1 MSSQVWKYPVITLNS
16 NSFIPLIGLGTYK
29 IKGRDLIQR
38 CLQVALVSGYRSFDT
53 ASVYKNESDIG
64 EAMNELL
71 PELGLQRKDVFITSK
86 LGPANQG
93 KDKCRKACLE
103 SIQRLQCDYLDLYLI
118 HWPGT
123 KGKKPEEPV
132 NKELRLQSWQDMIQL
147 HKEGKVKA
155 IGVSN
160 FLQHHIDDIISETNF
175 VPAVLQI
182 EHHPHLVQDN
192 LISYC
197 QQKGIHFQAY
207 SSLGTSVVENKLLSD
222 ETVEDIAKIHSKTTA
237 QILLK
242 WAVQQSI
249 GVIPKSTNPEH
260 IRENMDIFD
269 FSLSQQEID
278 ILNKLDKQIHYC
290 WNPKSVS

>member
-1 MSSQVWKYPVITLNS
+1 MSSQVCKYPVIALNS
-16 NSFIPLIGLGTYK
+16 NTFIPLIGY
-29 IKGRDLIQR
+29 
-38 CLQVALVSGYRSFDT
+38 T
-53 ASVYKNESDIG
+53 ASVYKNETDIG
-64 EAMNELL
+64 EALKELL
-71 PELGLQRKDVFITSK
+71 PENGLQRKDVFITSK

-93 KDKCRKACLE
+93 KDKCRTACLE

-123 KGKKPEEPV
+123 QGKKPEEPV

-160 FLQHHIDDIISETNF
+160 FLQHHIEDIISETNV

-192 LISYC
+192 LICYC
-197 QQKGIHFQAY
+197 REKGIHFQAY

-222 ETVEDIAKIHSKTTA
+222 ETVKDIAKIHSKTTA

-242 WAVQQSI
+242 WAVQQNI
-249 GVIPKSTNPEH
+249 GVIPKSTNPDH

-269 FSLSQQEID
+269 FSLSQQDID

-290 WNPKSVS
+290 WNPTSVS